1 MSASFL
7 SAVAQRKVGM
17 QRALYVPELTDGNLD
32 VITKGLIQ
40 VWYSTLTLQT
50 LEREIEAARPKP
62 QRLACLSCP
71 SVYFHLNE
79 ASRAAHGAT
88 NFEFDRRWADDTNFV
103 FYDCYA
109 PAVVDPSLHGQFD
122 FLIADPPSLQI
133 PVLENYA
140 TTIRLLAAPGARI
153 LFSTFDSFQPT
164 MGELLGLS
172 PQRFKPALPGL
183 GYAESGRWC
192 FYANF
197 ACAALNVPN
206 PELEHAGATDAADEG
221 WAEGFHTPQ
230 HEI

>member
-1 MSASFL
+1 MTAASTDDQ
-7 SAVAQRKVGM
+7 SRTA
-17 QRALYVPELTDGNLD
+17 ALYVPDLNAGGLD

-40 VWYSTLTLQT
+40 VWYSTNTLQK
-50 LEREIEAARPKP
+50 LEAEIVHASPL
-62 QRLACLSCP
+62 RLACLSCP
-71 SVYFHLNE
+71 SVYFHLSEE
-79 ASRAAHGAT
+79 ARAKCGAS
-88 NFEFDRRWADDTNFV
+88 NFEYDRRWADDKNFV

-109 PAVVDPSLHGQFD
+109 PSNVEESLHGQFD
-122 FLIADPPSLQI
+122 FLIADPPSLQTS
-133 PVLENYA
+133 VLENYA

-164 MGELLGLS
+164 MSELLGLS

-183 GYAESGRWC
+183 GYAESGRWS

-197 ACAALNVPN
+197 ASVALCLPN
-206 PELEHAGATDAADEG
+206 EELANAGAADEPDDG